1 MSFLRSNEAVLRYYT
16 EEQQAEV
23 DTGKKPTPKPCSDVP
38 KATTCTATLEAV
50 QTIPGT
56 SARTADPPDPD
67 SATEGVTV

>member
-23 DTGKKPTPKPCSDVP
+23 DQE
-38 KATTCTATLEAV
+38 EADAEALQRCAEGHHMYRYV
-50 QTIPGT
+50 GGGPD
-56 SARTADPPDPD
+56 DPRYKCEDCGSTDPD